1 MRESERRW
9 AERQGFLFPEPER
22 PDVLPKVAATYRG
35 KHSRYPEQVRVSFR
49 DGNTFVYEMRA
60 EQPAPVIAEKV
71 EVIDIRIGYPVRRR
85 RWRR

>member
-1 MRESERRW
+1 MSESERRW
-9 AERQGFLFPEPER
+9 AERHGLLFPEPER
-22 PDVLPKVAATYRG
+22 PEVLPKPSAHYRG

-60 EQPAPVIAEKV
+60 EQPAPVIAEGV

-85 RWRR
+85 RWRK